1 MLKIIKKYWDILGG
15 AISGIILSIVV
26 HWELVKIQLIYSVI
40 ILILVLIGL
49 FKVML
54 LKYNEV
60 HGSKEKIDHHNAIDK
75 LVDNQKP
82 IKAIRFSQ
90 HPTQDGEELGN
101 LIIETT
107 KGSKQMLKWV
117 KKNKG
122 ALVSCLVALLGLL
135 ELIFNWLGTYLPF
148 ELGFNVVGVL
158 ITTIGLI
165 ISVLTTGFGSVQF
178 KEAIAQL
185 KDQLNG
191 DKTDL
196 DQINSIKYL
205 ERQVLAYSKEV
216 ASIEK
221 NIEDLNKK
229 YIHTLED
236 VKTCQSLGLNLDE
249 TTYKEYEEYKA
260 EYKSL
265 QDKLNSKNGA
275 LQIYKN
281 KLEQLKASVEA
292 N

>member
-15 AISGIILSIVV
+15 TISGIILSIVV

-90 HPTQDGEELGN
+90 HPTKDGEELGN

-122 ALVSCLVALLGLL
+122 ALVSCLLALLGLL

-148 ELGFNVVGVL
+148 ELGFNVVGIL
-158 ITTIGLI
+158 ITTIGI
-165 ISVLTTGFGSVQF
+165 VISVLTTGFGSVQF

-216 ASIEK
+216 SSIEK

-229 YIHTLED
+229 YTHTLED

-265 QDKLNSKNGA
+265 QDKLN
-275 LQIYKN
+275 
-281 KLEQLKASVEA
+281 
-292 N
+292 

>member
-15 AISGIILSIVV
+15 TISGIILSIVV
-26 HWELVKIQLIYSVI
+26 HWELEKIQLIYSVI

-49 FKVML
+49 FKVIL
-54 LKYNEV
+54 LKHNEDN
-60 HGSKEKIDHHNAIDK
+60 HLKNQQTHTMLDK
-75 LVDNQKP
+75 LVESQKP
-82 IKAIRFSQ
+82 MKAIRFSQ
-90 HPTQDGEELGN
+90 HPTNDGEELGN

-107 KGSKQMLKWV
+107 KGSKKMLKWI

-122 ALVSCLVALLGLL
+122 AIVSCLVALLGLL
-135 ELIFNWLGTYLPF
+135 EIIFNWLGTYLPF

-158 ITTIGLI
+158 MTVIGLV

-205 ERQVLAYSKEV
+205 ERQVLTYSKEV
-216 ASIEK
+216 TSIEK
-221 NIEDLNKK
+221 TIEDLNKK

-236 VKTCQSLGLNLDE
+236 VRTCQSLGLNLDE
-249 TTYKEYEEYKA
+249 TTYNEYEKYKA
-260 EYKSL
+260 EYKTL

-275 LQIYKN
+275 LQIYRN
-281 KLEQLKASVEA
+281 KLEQLQTNIQADK
-292 N
+292 

>member
-15 AISGIILSIVV
+15 TISGIILSIVV
-26 HWELVKIQLIYSVI
+26 HWELIKIQLIYSVI

-60 HGSKEKIDHHNAIDK
+60 HHLKNQQNHNNALDK

-82 IKAIRFSQ
+82 MKAIRISQ
-90 HPTQDGEELGN
+90 HPTKDGEELGN

-122 ALVSCLVALLGLL
+122 AIVSCLVAIVGLL

-148 ELGFNVVGVL
+148 ELGFNIVGIS
-158 ITTIGLI
+158 ITICGLV
-165 ISVLTTGFGSVQF
+165 ISVLTTGFGSVKF

-216 ASIEK
+216 ATIEK
-221 NIEDLNKK
+221 NIDELNKK
-229 YIHTLED
+229 YSHTLED
-236 VKTCQSLGLNLDE
+236 VRTCQTLGLNLDE

-260 EYKSL
+260 QYKSL

-275 LQIYKN
+275 LQTYKN
-281 KLEQLKASVEA
+281 KLDQLKASIE
-292 N
+292 NN

>member
-148 ELGFNVVGVL
+148 ELGFNVVGIL
-158 ITTIGLI
+158 ITTIGI
-165 ISVLTTGFGSVQF
+165 VISVLTTGFGSVQF

-205 ERQVLAYSKEV
+205 ERQVLAYGKEV
-216 ASIEK
+216 AIIEK